1 MSRLYTVL
9 ALVIKVLFGLVFFT
23 GFLLLSAVIWVL
35 TAGLYLR
42 KWYWAKRYG

>member
-1 MSRLYTVL
+1 MTVL
-9 ALVIKVLFGLVFFT
+9 ALVMRVLFMLVFLT

-42 KWYWAKRYG
+42 KWYWEKRYG